1 LRDDPITYG
10 YGYFRIDKRAANM
23 ASMKKMKPNPKEK
36 RKQDQK
42 QNQGTICTTATI
54 IHLLKNLQ
62 QQHIWDSPTKHIV
75 PFLQSNIPWATHFA
89 LIWQSV
95 TASAI

>member
-1 LRDDPITYG
+1 
-10 YGYFRIDKRAANM
+10 M

-54 IHLLKNLQ
+54 IHLLQNLQ
-62 QQHIWDSPTKHIV
+62 QQHIWDSPTKHII
-75 PFLQSNIPWATHFA
+75 PSLQSNMPWATHFA